1 MSELPEGTIT
11 LLFSDIEGSTR
22 LLARLGERYGEVL
35 STQRAVMR
43 AAFAMH
49 GGHEMGTEGDSFFV
63 VFRTVGAAVRAAV
76 QAQRALCAA
85 SWPDGVQ
92 VRVRMGVHTGE
103 PTRHEDGYV
112 GMDVHRAARVAAVA
126 HGGQV
131 VLTAA
136 THRIAT
142 TQDDVEALDLGEHR
156 LKDIPGVERLHQLCA
171 PGLPRTFPPLRSLG
185 SRSTLPLPPTAMVGR
200 ERELAEVRCA
210 LAEPVGGAVTL
221 TGPGGVGKTRL
232 ALAVAAAV
240 EGELVD
246 GVYFVPL
253 SAVRSEDVLWSSVAE
268 ALDVAGDRK
277 DAEGVLQHVS
287 GRQVLV
293 VLDNLE
299 QIPQAPQAV
308 TRLVAAGRG
317 VRVLATS
324 RRPLHVPGEREHAV
338 APLGLPAPGASPA
351 AAAASEALA
360 LFVQRATATRPD
372 FRLTEE
378 IVADVSEICRA
389 LDGLPLAI
397 ELVAARIKLLGPR
410 ALRARLDTVLELEQ
424 PTVGVPS
431 RQRTLRAA
439 IAWSHDLLGPDLREV
454 FARLSVFSGWFDLP
468 AVAAVVSTEHAGHQG
483 DGLTPGLA
491 ELGELVD
498 ASLVTVRDGPDGEP
512 HFRLLR
518 TIAAFGRQALA
529 DSGHE
534 AEVRRRHAEH
544 YLALA
549 EQVRTR
555 LRSAG
560 HLTARDRLESELDN
574 VRAALT
580 WTFDTGET
588 TLALRLC
595 EQLRWFWYACGYQLE
610 GRRWLATAVGAAA
623 DEDSAELARA
633 RHGLAVLVLQQGEA
647 NEARDLLRQSL
658 AYWRRVG
665 EPERVAAELNSL
677 AMAHRALG
685 EADLARVLLEE
696 AVTEARRGNGAVAL
710 ADALSNLAALEID
723 AGSYA
728 SATTLLQEVLALD
741 EAAGDAWGI
750 AADHVNLAATL
761 LRAGRHGEAAGLL
774 RQHGAGITDLGDA
787 ELTVDLVEL
796 CCVLH
801 AERGHGERAA
811 RLLGAVRALRSR
823 TGLVMAEPDRA
834 WLESRLAP
842 VRERV
847 GGELWAAGLAAG
859 ADLDARQLV
868 DEALALP

>member
-22 LLARLGERYGEVL
+22 LLARLGERYGDVL

-43 AAFAMH
+43 AAFARH

-63 VFRTVGAAVRAAV
+63 VFRTVGAAVRATTE
-76 QAQRALCAA
+76 AQRALGAA
-85 SWPDGVQ
+85 SWPDGVE

-136 THRIAT
+136 THRIAI
-142 TQDDVEALDLGEHR
+142 TQGDVETLDLGEHR

-171 PGLPRTFPPLRSLG
+171 PGLLREFPPLRSLG

-200 ERELAEVRCA
+200 ERELAEVRRA

-268 ALDVAGDRK
+268 ALDVPGDRK
-277 DAEGVLQHVS
+277 DADGVLQHVA

-299 QIPQAPQAV
+299 QIPQAPEAV
-308 TRLVAAGRG
+308 ARLVAAGPG

-324 RRPLHVPGEREHAV
+324 RRPLHVPGEREHTV
-338 APLGLPAPGASPA
+338 APLGLPAPGATTA
-351 AAAASEALA
+351 AAGASEALT
-360 LFVQRATATRPD
+360 LFVQRATSVRPD

-378 IVADVSEICRA
+378 TVADVVEICRS

-397 ELVAARIKLLGPR
+397 ELVAARTKLLGPR

-424 PTVGVPS
+424 ATVGAPS

-439 IAWSHDLLGPDLREV
+439 ITWSHDLLGPDLQEV
-454 FARLSVFSGWFDLP
+454 FARLSVFAGWFDLA
-468 AVAAVVSTEHAGHQG
+468 AVAAVVAPTDDRGTVPS
-483 DGLTPGLA
+483 PGLA

-518 TIAAFGRQALA
+518 TVAAFGRQALA

-534 AEVRRRHAEH
+534 TEVRRRHAEH

-560 HLTARDRLESELDN
+560 HLSARDRLESELDN

-580 WTFDTGET
+580 WAFGSGET
-588 TLALRLC
+588 TLALLLC
-595 EQLRWFWYACGYQLE
+595 EQLRWFWYACGYQVE

-647 NEARDLLRQSL
+647 DDARDLLRQSL

-665 EPERVAAELNSL
+665 EPERVAVELNSL

-685 EADLARVLLEE
+685 EADLARALLEE
-696 AVTEARRGNGAVAL
+696 AVTEARRGTDAVAL

-723 AGSYA
+723 AGGYA

-761 LRAGRHGEAAGLL
+761 LRAGRRGEAIELL
-774 RQHGAGITDLGDA
+774 RRHGTGITDLGDA

-801 AERGHGERAA
+801 AESGHGERAA
-811 RLLGAVRALRSR
+811 RLLGGVRALRSR
-823 TGLVMAEPDRA
+823 SGLVMAEPDRA

-847 GGELWAAGLAAG
+847 GDDSWAAGLAAG
-859 ADLDARQLV
+859 ADLDVRQV
-868 DEALALP
+868 VAEALALP